1 MTTPI
6 GTLPPTAA
14 AAAALNSTTDKT
26 AADNGLGKDAFLK
39 LLVAQLKYQNP
50 MNPTDSTQFIAQTAQ
65 FTMVEKLTQLAET
78 VAQNAAIERLSG
90 AANLI
95 GRKVTYLDSDG
106 KSQTGVVTGTQANN
120 GDPSLEVGDAKVGL
134 GSVLSVEAS

>member
-6 GTLPPTAA
+6 GSLNPTTAA
-14 AAAALNSTTDKT
+14 AVAANANVDKT
-26 AADNGLGKDAFLK
+26 ATDNGLGKDAFLK

-78 VAQNAAIERLSG
+78 VSQNAAIERLAG
-90 AANLI
+90 ATNLI
-95 GRKVTYLDSDG
+95 GRKVTYLDANG
-106 KSQTGVVTGTQANN
+106 TSQTGVVTGTQANN
-120 GDPSLEVGDAKVGL
+120 GNPSLEIGDAHVGL